1 MGKKPTVSVCYVSV
15 VDGPI
20 YGPFMGCNVT
30 GFPPSVHAPQS
41 RDVSCFSLKSF
52 HFRGLRNQ

>member
-30 GFPPSVHAPQS
+30 GFPPSAHPPQS

-52 HFRGLRNQ
+52 HFRELQEQ